1 MDDKTQQYE
10 HIESLVFEYQAGS
23 EKAGLEIIQSFG
35 YDPETKELSKYLNK
49 YFALLRFGVIKFN
62 DRDTRQFL
70 RQFTS
75 DETLHKALI
84 PNYQYAHTKK
94 ATRKLVQMINY
105 RMRHITDEDLIND
118 LCLLLL
124 TQARKY
130 KKQGKKKNFCGY
142 LFNSY
147 RYKVYAHYKYLF
159 KDLLYSHRI
168 EMLEDYRD
176 ENSEIIIEETLR
188 SDLYFQ
194 NEKEQIGLNWILGKT
209 ADYPF
214 NQLNN
219 FERTLISLYDYKG
232 MTYEE
237 VGAQMG
243 YHRDTIWNKRKQIKK
258 KLEELMKNPPCD

>member
-49 YFALLRFGVIKFN
+49 YFALLRFGVIKFK

-130 KKQGKKKNFCGY
+130 KKQGKKRTFVDTY
-142 LFNSY
+142 LIVIDTKFMLITNISS
-147 RYKVYAHYKYLF
+147 KT
-159 KDLLYSHRI
+159 YSIHI
-168 EMLEDYRD
+168 
-176 ENSEIIIEETLR
+176 
-188 SDLYFQ
+188 
-194 NEKEQIGLNWILGKT
+194 
-209 ADYPF
+209 
-214 NQLNN
+214 
-219 FERTLISLYDYKG
+219 
-232 MTYEE
+232 
-237 VGAQMG
+237 V
-243 YHRDTIWNKRKQIKK
+243 
-258 KLEELMKNPPCD
+258 